1 MSKFE
6 LHYSLLTSVS
16 PSSVQLLNVDVVAYR
31 MWTPRV
37 SWLTEVDDE
46 DNRTNL
52 AVTLAQVA
60 QAFGTYLEW

>member
-1 MSKFE
+1 MHKYINTYI
-6 LHYSLLTSVS
+6 HT
-16 PSSVQLLNVDVVAYR
+16 SSVQLLNVDLVAYR

-60 QAFGTYLEW
+60 